1 MRSALRSSAQKL
13 VARTVEPVQV
23 CSATVHGESANDA
36 KPPIER
42 PAELASE
49 ALRGKVA
56 LITGGAAGL
65 GKGVAKALL
74 EQDAVVAIADIDS
87 ELGAAT
93 AEELGCHFIEL
104 DVRDLD
110 ANRRAVYETV
120 EKFGGLHLLHL
131 NAGIESPFT
140 LGDDFDVEAYRRAME
155 INLDGV
161 VFGFHAARPAL
172 IDSGGGSVIA
182 TASLAGLA
190 AMAPQPVYGTN
201 KAAVV
206 GLVRALGPLHASEG
220 IRVNGIC
227 PGFADT
233 AIITGVRD
241 ALTAS
246 GVPIIPVETVA
257 DATLR
262 LFADDVNGRLLVI
275 QAGVEPYYYRFPGLP
290 RAR

>member
-1 MRSALRSSAQKL
+1 MSDPAP
-13 VARTVEPVQV
+13 TE
-23 CSATVHGESANDA
+23 G
-36 KPPIER
+36 KPPIEH
-42 PAELASE
+42 PAPLQPE

-56 LITGGAAGL
+56 LITGGASGL
-65 GKGVAKALL
+65 GRGVAEALL
-74 EQDAVVAIADIDS
+74 AEDAIVAIADIDA

-93 AEELGCHFIEL
+93 AAELGCHFIEL
-104 DVRDLD
+104 DVRDPEG
-110 ANRRAVYETV
+110 NRHAVEEVV
-120 EKFGGLHLLHL
+120 EKFDGLHLLHL

-140 LGDDFDVEAYRRAME
+140 LGDDFDADAYRRAMA

-161 VFGFHAARPAL
+161 VYGFHAARPAM
-172 IDSGGGSVIA
+172 IASGGGSVVA

-190 AMAPQPVYGTN
+190 AMAPQPVYGAN

-206 GLVRALGPLHASEG
+206 GLVRALGPLHVSEG

-233 AIITGVRD
+233 AIIEGVRD
-241 ALTAS
+241 ALTAG

-257 DATLR
+257 QATLR
-262 LFADDVNGRLLVI
+262 LFTDDAHGRLLVI

>member
-1 MRSALRSSAQKL
+1 MKLAALTA
-13 VARTVEPVQV
+13 ARAPVCCAAMHAESTGDGKRPVER
-23 CSATVHGESANDA
+23 
-36 KPPIER
+36 PIE
-42 PAELASE
+42 LAPE

-56 LITGGAAGL
+56 LVTGGAAGL
-65 GKGVAKALL
+65 GKGVASALL
-74 EQDAVVAIADIDS
+74 EQDAVVAIADIDA

-93 AEELGCHFIEL
+93 AEQLACHFIEL

-110 ANRRAVYETV
+110 ANRRAVEETV
-120 EKFGGLHLLHL
+120 AKFGGLDLLHL
-131 NAGIESPFT
+131 NAGVESPFT
-140 LGDDFDVEAYRRAME
+140 LGDDFDVDAYRRAMA

-161 VFGFHAARPAL
+161 VFGFHAARPAM
-172 IDSGGGSVIA
+172 IASGGGSVIA

-206 GLVRALGPLHASEG
+206 GLVRALGPMHIAEG

-233 AIITGVRD
+233 AIIEGVRE
-241 ALTAS
+241 ALTAG
-246 GVPIIPVETVA
+246 GVPIIPVKAVA

-275 QAGVEPYYYRFPGLP
+275 QAGVEPYYFRFPGLP

>member
-1 MRSALRSSAQKL
+1 MN
-13 VARTVEPVQV
+13 
-23 CSATVHGESANDA
+23 GESTADG

-42 PAELASE
+42 PAELRPE

-65 GKGVAKALL
+65 GKGVASALL
-74 EQDAVVAIADIDS
+74 DQDAVVAIADIDA
-87 ELGAAT
+87 ELGTAT

-110 ANRRAVYETV
+110 ANHRVVEETV
-120 EKFGGLHLLHL
+120 AKFGSLDLLHL

-140 LGDDFDVEAYRRAME
+140 IGDDFDVDAYRRAMA

-161 VFGFHAARPAL
+161 VFGFHAARPAM
-172 IDSGGGSVIA
+172 IAGGGGSVIA

-206 GLVRALGPLHASEG
+206 GLVRALSPMHVAEG

-233 AIITGVRD
+233 AIIDGVRQ
-241 ALTAS
+241 ALTAG
-246 GVPIIPVETVA
+246 GVPIIPVEAVA

-275 QAGVEPYYYRFPGLP
+275 QAGVEPYYFRFPGLP

>member
-1 MRSALRSSAQKL
+1 MSDPAP
-13 VARTVEPVQV
+13 TE
-23 CSATVHGESANDA
+23 G
-36 KPPIER
+36 KPPIEH
-42 PAELASE
+42 PAPLQPD

-56 LITGGAAGL
+56 LITGGATGL
-65 GKGVAKALL
+65 GRGVAEALL
-74 EQDAVVAIADIDS
+74 AEDAVVAIADVNAEVGS
-87 ELGAAT
+87 ST
-93 AEELGCHFIEL
+93 ADELGCHFIEL
-104 DVRDLD
+104 DVRDLE
-110 ANRRAVYETV
+110 ANRRAVDETV

-131 NAGIESPFT
+131 NAGIESPFS
-140 LGDDFDVEAYRRAME
+140 LGDDFDVDAYRRAMS

-161 VFGFHAARPAL
+161 VFGFHAARPAML
-172 IDSGGGSVIA
+172 ASGGGSVIA

-206 GLVRALGPLHASEG
+206 GLVRALGPVHAAEG

-233 AIITGVRD
+233 AIIEGVRE
-241 ALTAS
+241 ALTAG

-257 DATLR
+257 DATLQ
-262 LFADDVNGRLLVI
+262 LFADDVTGRLLVI
-275 QAGVEPYYYRFPGLP
+275 QAGVEPYYFRFPGLP